1 MINKGYL
8 LGDRYRIVDSLGE
21 GGMANVYLAED
32 IILHR
37 KVAVK
42 MLREDLQKADPA
54 TIKRFQRE
62 ALATSELSHPNIVS
76 VFDVTSWHGI
86 PYMVME
92 YVDGPNLKEYIQKN
106 KPLPLAH
113 VIAIMDQI
121 LSAVFLAHKHNVI
134 HRDLKPQNILMD
146 QNGNVKIADF
156 GIALALSETD
166 LTRTNMAM
174 GSVHYMSPEQTRGGV
189 VTKQSDIYSL
199 GIILYELITG
209 QVPFAGETAVSVAL
223 KHVQD
228 RIPSVRKFNP
238 AVPQALENVILQ
250 ATAKDPRDR
259 YASCADMKHAL
270 DVSLSPS
277 QAGVVPF
284 VPLHDPSKES
294 TIVLQKF
301 HGEVTSKQKVPDQVS
316 MSAGEQRQHKLRD
329 SLKKHKWWWLIS
341 TVAVVGILVVL
352 ALALSA
358 SRTSHVPTLAGMS
371 ERQAR
376 VSLHT
381 AGLKVGDVET
391 HHSDRVKK
399 GHVIE
404 TKPKAGANISPG
416 NTVTLVV
423 SSGPA
428 GIKMPDLTDEL
439 YEDAKRDLLAKGFAK
454 VQRVRVYSN
463 TVDYGHVIEQD
474 PDEGTRIKHPSET
487 TVVLTVSR
495 GKKKAKR
502 PAVIRLRDLTGYTL
516 KGAQDYAHDSGLQLA
531 ISEKEDDS
539 AAAGTVLS
547 QDPAPGTQLKRGDT
561 VKIEV
566 AKKPADDDA
575 DSDNVTKNVTVS
587 YNAAEDQRGQGNHVR
602 IYISDDSHS
611 LDNLYRDLY
620 IKSDQTFSIPFSLK
634 RGAGHIRVLRDND
647 TVIDESVDND

>member
-42 MLREDLQKADPA
+42 MLREDLQKADPG

-76 VFDVTSWHGI
+76 VFDVASWHGI

-92 YVDGPNLKEYIQKN
+92 YVAGPNLKEYIQKN
-106 KPLPLAH
+106 KPLSLKR

-134 HRDLKPQNILMD
+134 HRDLKPQNILLD
-146 QNGNVKIADF
+146 QKGNAKIADF
-156 GIALALSETD
+156 GIALAMSETE
-166 LTRTNMAM
+166 LTRTNTAL

-199 GIILYELITG
+199 GIILYEMITG
-209 QVPFAGETAVSVAL
+209 EVPFSGETAVSVAL
-223 KHVQD
+223 KHMRDQ
-228 RIPSVRKFNP
+228 IPSVREQNP

-259 YASCADMKHAL
+259 YDSVADMKRAL
-270 DVSLSPS
+270 DISLSPS
-277 QAGVVPF
+277 QAGVKPF
-284 VPLHDPSKES
+284 VPQHDPSKET
-294 TIVLQKF
+294 TIVLPQF
-301 HGEVTSKQKVPDQVS
+301 HGEVTSTEKVPEEVDV
-316 MSAGEQRQHKLRD
+316 SAGKPRQKWRD

-341 TVAVVGILVVL
+341 TIAVICILGIL

-358 SRTSHVPTLAGMS
+358 SRTSHVPTLVGMS

-376 VSLHT
+376 LSLRT
-381 AGLKVGDVET
+381 AGLKIGQVEQK
-391 HHSDRVKK
+391 HSSRVKK

-404 TKPKAGANISPG
+404 TKPRAGVKIRAG
-416 NTVTLVV
+416 HTVTLVV
-423 SSGPA
+423 STGPA
-428 GIKMPDLTDEL
+428 GIKMPDLTDRL
-439 YEDAKRDLLAKGFAK
+439 YEDARQTLLDKGFQK
-454 VQRVRVYSN
+454 VRRVRVYSN
-463 TVDYGHVIEQD
+463 TVAEDHVIDQD
-474 PDEGTRIKHPSET
+474 PDPGSRIKHPSQNT
-487 TVVLTVSR
+487 AVLTVSR
-495 GKKKAKR
+495 GRRRVKR
-502 PAVIRLRDLTGYTL
+502 PASVRLRDLTGYTL
-516 KGAQDYAHDSGLQLA
+516 KGAQDYARDSGLRLE
-531 ISEKEDDS
+531 ISQKEDDS
-539 AAAGTVLS
+539 APAGTVLS
-547 QDPAPGTQLKRGDT
+547 QSPAAGKQLQRGAT
-561 VKIEV
+561 VQIVV
-566 AKKPADDDA
+566 AQKSKTDNTDN
-575 DSDNVTKNVTVS
+575 DNVTRNITVT
-587 YNAAEDQRGQGNHVR
+587 YNPDEDQRGQGNHVR

-634 RGAGHIRVLRDND
+634 NGAGHLRVLRDDD
-647 TVIDESVDND
+647 TIYDESVDHD